1 MQRFTLSPRDPAF
14 VQDPYPAYARLR
26 ALAVPGVPV
35 WWEGPD
41 LPVFAHHAD
50 VSALLR
56 DRRFGREVTHLA
68 SREALG
74 WPPIPERLASFHAFE
89 ADTLLEREPPVHTRL
104 RRLISRAFTSRAVAE
119 VAARADALC
128 HGLIDGFSGEP
139 ELIAAYA
146 EPIPLVLIAERLG
159 APPEA
164 SAQMR
169 AWSNDMVAMYQT
181 RRDRETEDRA
191 VAATI
196 AFSAFIAEVIAQ
208 RRRAPGAA
216 LIDDLIAARD
226 NGEALSESELIAT
239 AILLLNAGHEATVHA
254 IANGAKTAIEHDRTP
269 AFAGREAAAAVEES
283 LRFDPPLHLF
293 TRFAL
298 EDAVLGGHQLRIGD
312 RIGLLLGSAG
322 RDGAVF
328 GDPDRF
334 DPGRANAGAHLAFG
348 AGIHFC
354 IGAPLARLETR
365 IALSTLFSRW
375 PDAALAAPPR
385 YADRWHFHGLE
396 ALRLR

>member
-1 MQRFTLSPRDPAF
+1 
-14 VQDPYPAYARLR
+14 
-26 ALAVPGVPV
+26 
-35 WWEGPD
+35 
-41 LPVFAHHAD
+41 
-50 VSALLR
+50 
-56 DRRFGREVTHLA
+56 
-68 SREALG
+68 
-74 WPPIPERLASFHAFE
+74 
-89 ADTLLEREPPVHTRL
+89 
-104 RRLISRAFTSRAVAE
+104 
-119 VAARADALC
+119 
-128 HGLIDGFSGEP
+128 
-139 ELIAAYA
+139 
-146 EPIPLVLIAERLG
+146 
-159 APPEA
+159 
-164 SAQMR
+164 MR